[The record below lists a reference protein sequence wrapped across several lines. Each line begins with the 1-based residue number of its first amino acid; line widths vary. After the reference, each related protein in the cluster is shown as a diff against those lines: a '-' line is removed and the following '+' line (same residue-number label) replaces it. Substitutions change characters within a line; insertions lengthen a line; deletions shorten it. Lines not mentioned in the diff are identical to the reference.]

1 MKPKLATRSAIE
13 EAAVRAAGR
22 GARILTRFY
31 ETGLTARHKGEV
43 DLVTKADLESQK
55 AIVGVLSKA
64 FPDHAILAE
73 EEKFGH
79 DRSLEG
85 PIWVID
91 PLDGTTNYAHGFPMF
106 GVSIAYRDG
115 GETQFGLVYHPL
127 LKELFTAHR
136 GKGARLNGRK
146 IAVSRTDQVH
156 LSLLATGF
164 PYNRRTSP
172 ENNLNLF
179 CYFEMAA
186 QCVRRAGAAV
196 LDLANL
202 SCGRFDG
209 FWEPNLAPWDI
220 AAGSLLVEE
229 AGGKVTDFSGNPI
242 TDLRCGE
249 MVASNG
255 RLHDR
260 LLEGIREARKF
271 SIPNHARTTPW
282 G

>member
-1 MKPKLATRSAIE
+1 MQ
-13 EAAVRAAGR
+13 
-22 GARILTRFY
+22 GAKILTRYY

-43 DLVTKADLESQK
+43 DLVTQADLKSQK
-55 AIVGVLSKA
+55 AILGVLSKA

-73 EEKFGH
+73 EENFGH
-79 DRSLEG
+79 DRSLDG

-106 GVSIAYRDG
+106 AVSIGYREQG
-115 GETQFGLVYHPL
+115 QTQFGLVYHPL
-127 LKELFTAHR
+127 LRELFIAHR
-136 GKGARLNGRK
+136 GKGARRNGKK
-146 IAVSRTDQVH
+146 IHVSTIAK
-156 LSLLATGF
+156 LSSSLVATGF

-172 ENNLNLF
+172 ENNLNMF

-202 SCGRFDG
+202 ACGRLDG

-220 AAGSLLVEE
+220 CAGSLLVEE
-229 AGGKVTDFSGNPI
+229 AGGKITDFSGNPI
-242 TDLRCGE
+242 TDLWCRE

-255 RLHDR
+255 KLHGEM
-260 LLEGIREARKF
+260 LEGIRIARTF
-271 SIPNHARTTPW
+271 SIPNHARQAR
-282 G
+282 

>member
-1 MKPKLATRSAIE
+1 MPVTRSKIQE
-13 EAAVRAAGR
+13 TAVRAAMD
-22 GARILTRFY
+22 GAKIITRLY
-31 ETGLTARHKGEV
+31 ETGLKAQHKGVV
-43 DLVTKADLESQK
+43 DLVTQADLSSQK
-55 AIVGVLSKA
+55 AIVKVLARA
-64 FPDHAILAE
+64 FPSHDILAE

-91 PLDGTTNYAHGFPMF
+91 PLDGTTNYSHGFPMF
-106 GVSIAYRDG
+106 AISIAYREG
-115 GETQFGLVYHPL
+115 GQTQFGLAYHPL
-127 LKELFTAHR
+127 LKELFIAHR

-146 IAVSRTDQVH
+146 IAVSKTDQLH

-229 AGGKVTDFSGNPI
+229 AGGKVTDYSGKPI

-249 MVASNG
+249 MLASNG
-255 RLHDR
+255 KVHDEM
-260 LLEGIREARKF
+260 LAAIQAARKF
-271 SIPNHARTTPW
+271 HIPNHAKTIPW